1 MALYSP
7 LDFENIFMVDLAG
20 SSSIFIYLALFV
32 LAFSISKFN
41 LPTKIVYPIFALFSI
56 VMATVS
62 QSFYVLVIIL
72 IGMSVFYS
80 IGRIGK

>member
-7 LDFENIFMVDLAG
+7 LDIDTILLLDLAG
-20 SSSIFIYLALFV
+20 SESIFIYICLFI
-32 LAFSISKFN
+32 LAFAMGKFN
-41 LPTKIVYPIFALFSI
+41 LPTKIIFPIFALFSVI
-56 VMATVS
+56 MATVS
-62 QSFYVLVIIL
+62 NSFFVLVIIL